1 MLTAFLPEE
10 DQGSLVAI
18 VLTPPGT
25 TSEKN
30 EEVLRKVEGYFTS
43 IESKNVE
50 SVYSVQGFSFDGQ
63 GQNMGMMFVK
73 HKDWSVRAG
82 TDISRSEV
90 RRVGKACVSTDRSR
104 RWQYH

>member
-18 VLTPPGT
+18 VQTPPGT

-43 IESKNVE
+43 VESKSVE
-50 SVYSVQGFSFDGQ
+50 SVFSVQGFSFAGQ

-73 HKDWSVRAG
+73 LKDWSVRAG
-82 TDISRSEV
+82 PDNSAQALAAHAFKIV
-90 RRVGKACVSTDRSR
+90 RAL
-104 RWQYH
+104 